1 MTAEQYLADQLER
14 LMGLPLASKE
24 DEECWDREAADV
36 QTTLE
41 KQFPDFG
48 LEHFLYH
55 FFTDSDIRWK
65 DAGYRERQH
74 RAVAEYV
81 ARLRHDKHR

>member
-14 LMGLPLASKE
+14 LMGMPLASKE
-24 DEECWDREAADV
+24 DGNHWDQEAADV

-41 KQFPDFG
+41 KEFPYFR
-48 LEHFLYH
+48 LEHFLHH
-55 FFTDSDIRWK
+55 FFTDSDIRCK

-74 RAVAEYV
+74 RAVSEYV
-81 ARLRHDKHR
+81 SRLRHVTH